1 MVLDTNIDNVINTTE
16 LTSGFVDFNR
26 TPAMETRSTTALVTP
41 SLKNASFAGIV
52 SQCPSM
58 HHVFSMVERVAKTN
72 STVLVLGESGT
83 GKELI
88 AQAIHK
94 LSARAGRLVPVN
106 CGAIPEEIL
115 ESELFGHE
123 KGSFTGAIASKIG
136 RFQMADGGTIF
147 LDEIGEMSPKLQ
159 VKLLRVL
166 QERKVDPVG
175 STRSIDVDVRVIAA
189 TNKDLKVEVK
199 EGRFRED
206 LFYRLNVVPV
216 ELPPLRARGIQDVRL
231 LASFFL
237 DRASANV
244 GRAMRFSENTLNRM
258 GQYSWPGNIREL
270 ENLVERL
277 SILSP
282 SSTIDDAL
290 LPDYVQGDGII
301 RSERITYST
310 GSAEILPAEGIDFNA
325 AVEGFENNLLLAA
338 LKRTGGNK
346 MASAK
351 LLGLNRTT
359 LVEKLKKRKGFSFA
373 DTETAP
379 LRPSFE

>member
-1 MVLDTNIDNVINTTE
+1 MVLDNNVQNVTATNE
-16 LTSGFVDFNR
+16 QSGFVDFARIPSESR
-26 TPAMETRSTTALVTP
+26 TPTLTTP
-41 SLKNASFAGIV
+41 SLRNATFAGIV

-58 HHVFSMVERVAKTN
+58 QHVFSMVERVSKTQ

-94 LSARAGRLVPVN
+94 LSGRAGRLVPVN

-123 KGSFTGAIASKIG
+123 KGSFTGAVANKTG

-189 TNKDLKVEVK
+189 TNKDLKQEVK

-216 ELPPLRARGIQDVRL
+216 ELPPLRARGLQDVRL
-231 LASFFL
+231 LASYFLERANASLGRVMRFAEATL
-237 DRASANV
+237 DRMSKYA
-244 GRAMRFSENTLNRM
+244 
-258 GQYSWPGNIREL
+258 WPGNIREL

-282 SSTIDDAL
+282 SSTIDEGL
-290 LPDYVQGDGII
+290 LPDYVQGDGSI
-301 RSERITYST
+301 RIERSYTQ
-310 GSAEILPAEGIDFNA
+310 SAGELLPAAGIDFNA
-325 AVEGFENNLLLAA
+325 AVEGYENNLLSAA
-338 LKRTGGNK
+338 LKRTNGNK
-346 MASAK
+346 MAAAK

-359 LVEKLKKRKGFSFA
+359 LVEKLKKRKGFTFVEA
-373 DTETAP
+373 ETAP
-379 LRPSFE
+379 LRPTFE